1 MKLGQNSLMEDMTG
15 IRPYDLESVVYL
27 TKNKRLKERN
37 KKIKTIKI
45 NFF

>member
-1 MKLGQNSLMEDMTG
+1 MKLGQNSLMEDMAA

-37 KKIKTIKI
+37 NKIKTIKI